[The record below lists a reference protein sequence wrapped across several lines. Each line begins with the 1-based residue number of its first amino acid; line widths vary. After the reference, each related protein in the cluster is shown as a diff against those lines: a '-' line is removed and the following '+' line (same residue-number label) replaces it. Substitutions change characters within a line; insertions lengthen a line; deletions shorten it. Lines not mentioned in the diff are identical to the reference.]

1 MKKLVMIIVFLFLL
15 TFAIQAQET
24 FTEVRTKGGTFYK
37 LEITDIDSAESFTTE
52 WLDISAMDNQTIY
65 FTGEFDGATN
75 DSIRIIV
82 EAKFDSDLTAGTD
95 TIYYKADNFTQT
107 AYSPAHYVPY
117 IRLVIIGW
125 NTADGT
131 TNDGDITD
139 DAILY
144 LGLYTKLMDV
154 METKK
159 SYQDL
164 Y

>member
-65 FTGEFDGATN
+65 FTGELDAGSN
-75 DSIRIIV
+75 DSIQIIV
-82 EAKFDSDLTAGTD
+82 EAKFDADLTIGTD
-95 TIYYKADNFTQT
+95 TVYLHSDALTQVS
-107 AYSPAHYVPY
+107 YSPTHYMPY
-117 IRLVIIGW
+117 IRLICIGYN
-125 NTADGT
+125 NTGAAS
-131 TNDGDITD
+131 DGDITD
-139 DAILY
+139 NSILY
-144 LGLYTKLMDV
+144 LGMYTKLMDV

>member
-1 MKKLVMIIVFLFLL
+1 MKKIVITILFLFLL
-15 TFAIQAQET
+15 TLALPAQET
-24 FTEVRTKGGTFYK
+24 FTEVRYKGGTGYK

-52 WLDISAMDNQTIY
+52 WLDISAIDNQTIY
-65 FTGEFDGATN
+65 FTGLFDGATN
-75 DSIRIIV
+75 DSIQLIV
-82 EAKFDSDLTAGTD
+82 ELKFDADLAVGTD
-95 TIYYKADNFTQT
+95 TIYFKSDNLTQ
-107 AYSPAHYVPY
+107 ASYSPAHYMPF
-117 IRLVIIGW
+117 IRITMIGW

-139 DAILY
+139 GAILY